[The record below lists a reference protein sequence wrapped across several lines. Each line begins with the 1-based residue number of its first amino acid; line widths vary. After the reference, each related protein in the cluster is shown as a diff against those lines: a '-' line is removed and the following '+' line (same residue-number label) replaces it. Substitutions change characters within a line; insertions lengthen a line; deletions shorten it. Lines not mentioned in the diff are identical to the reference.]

1 VRQQARLGSMRK
13 KNVTRCSGVTTSP
26 GGEVASGRRKG
37 GDDVSWFDANL
48 IGPKIKKI
56 HVVDSIVINV
66 R

>member
-1 VRQQARLGSMRK
+1 
-13 KNVTRCSGVTTSP
+13 VTRCSGVTTSP